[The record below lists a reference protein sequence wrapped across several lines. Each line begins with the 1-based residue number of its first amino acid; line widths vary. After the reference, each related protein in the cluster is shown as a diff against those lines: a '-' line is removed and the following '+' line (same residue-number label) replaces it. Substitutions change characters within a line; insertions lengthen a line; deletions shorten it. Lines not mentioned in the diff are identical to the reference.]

1 MQLSLHGYQP
11 YESFENILQ
20 VLSPSIEKQHYR
32 KDAKSLFER
41 FETMTTKEFSFFRN
55 ETEFESQHALRK
67 LLGENKISKFESA
80 AGNMWINNF
89 QDQLMEVK
97 SA

>member
-1 MQLSLHGYQP
+1 
-11 YESFENILQ
+11 
-20 VLSPSIEKQHYR
+20 
-32 KDAKSLFER
+32 
-41 FETMTTKEFSFFRN
+41 MTTKEFSFFRN